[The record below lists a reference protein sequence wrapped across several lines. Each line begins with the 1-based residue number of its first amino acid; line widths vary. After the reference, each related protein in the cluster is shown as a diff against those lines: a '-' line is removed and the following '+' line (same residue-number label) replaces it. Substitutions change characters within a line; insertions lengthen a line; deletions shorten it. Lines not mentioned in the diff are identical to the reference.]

1 MDASSPQN
9 DGVLLLPEVLLL
21 RPSALALPFTAG
33 LGAHFRLLDP
43 LDSPEPARSFLSS
56 RCRAVRALL
65 CLFSPALPV
74 MAETLDLL
82 PSLELVVVSSA
93 GLEHVDLP
101 YCRRRG
107 IAVTNASAA
116 FCEDGAD
123 YAVGLLIDVMR
134 RVSHGDRFV
143 RAGSWPV
150 QGELPLGFKLGGK
163 RVGIVGLGSIGS
175 ETAKRLASF
184 GCNIAYYSRKERLHV
199 PYTYYANVH
208 DLAANSNILVLCCAL
223 TEDTRH
229 IINKDVISAL
239 GNEGIIINVG
249 RGALV
254 DEKELV
260 QRLVRGEIGGAGLD
274 VFEHEPKVPDELFV
288 MDKVVLSPHRAVF
301 TPESLEGVQELII
314 GNLKAFFSNE
324 PLRSLVQYE

>member
-1 MDASSPQN
+1 MDTNSPQN
-9 DGVLLLPEVLLL
+9 DAVLLPQVLLL
-21 RPSALALPFTAG
+21 RPSALSLPFAAR
-33 LGAHFRLLDP
+33 LRPHFRLLDP
-43 LDSPEPARSFLSS
+43 LDSPEPAHSFLSL
-56 RCRAVRALL
+56 RCRSVRAVL
-65 CLFSPALPV
+65 CVFTPFLPV
-74 MAETLDLL
+74 SAGTLDLL

-116 FCEDGAD
+116 FREDGAD
-123 YAVGLLIDVMR
+123 YAVAMLIDVMR

-150 QGELPLGFKLGGK
+150 QREFPLGFKLGGK

-175 ETAKRLASF
+175 ETAKRLVSF
-184 GCNIAYYSRKERLHV
+184 GCSVTYHSRKEKPHV
-199 PYTYYANVH
+199 PYAYYANVC
-208 DLAANSNILVLCCAL
+208 DLAANSDVLILCCAL
-223 TEDTRH
+223 TEGTRH
-229 IINKDVISAL
+229 IIDKDVMSAL
-239 GNEGIIINVG
+239 GKQGIIINVG

-254 DEKELV
+254 DEKVLV

-274 VFEHEPKVPDELFV
+274 VFESEPKVPDELFAL
-288 MDKVVLSPHRAVF
+288 DNVVLSPHRAVM
-301 TPESLEGVQELII
+301 TPEAFEAVQELII
-314 GNLKAFFSNE
+314 DNLRAFFSNE